1 MTKPMM
7 RGAVLTA
14 PGTFELRE
22 VPIPDVGPD
31 DVLIRI
37 DRCGICGTDIHIF
50 NGHYAAD
57 RLPLIPG
64 HELAGTIT
72 AAGSKVDWLNP
83 GDRAVVDINLGCGRC
98 YYCRRSEILN
108 CPHMGQ
114 LGITQDGAFAEF
126 VSVPARLVI
135 PAPADMPTEVLALT
149 EPVACVVRAARKAH
163 AAFARSVAI
172 IGAGPIGNLHV
183 QMQRVIGTA
192 PILVLEAS
200 APRAELARQAGA
212 DVVVTDPAEFRAAIL
227 EHTEGRGV
235 DIAIESVGKAALY
248 AMAFE
253 IIRPGGH
260 VAAFGLTGPEDNLPL
275 PILETILREKSI
287 KGSVAGMGEDMH
299 DALALLRYARFRTE
313 AFTKKAYPLAEIQRA
328 FEQLTQDP
336 TALKVQ
342 IVP

>member
-14 PGTFELRE
+14 PGKFELRE
-22 VPIPDVGPD
+22 VPVPEVGSD
-31 DVLIRI
+31 DALIRI
-37 DRCGICGTDIHIF
+37 DRCGICGTDVHIF
-50 NGHYAAD
+50 NGHYSAN

-72 AAGSKVDWLNP
+72 AVGSKVDWLNP
-83 GDRAVVDINLGCGRC
+83 GDRAVVDINIGCGRC
-98 YYCRRSEILN
+98 YYCRRNEILN
-108 CPHMGQ
+108 CPHMSQ

-126 VSVPARLVI
+126 VCVPARLVI

-163 AAFARSVAI
+163 AGFARSVAI

-183 QMQRVIGTA
+183 QMQRLIGA
-192 PILVLEAS
+192 VPIIVMETS
-200 APRAELARQAGA
+200 APRAELALQVGG

-227 EHTEGRGV
+227 KHTNGRGV
-235 DIAIESVGKAALY
+235 DIAIESVGKPALY

-260 VAAFGLTGPEDNLPL
+260 VAAFGLTGPEDTLPL
-275 PILETILREKSI
+275 PILETILRERSV

-299 DALALLRYARFRTE
+299 DALALLRYGRFRTE
-313 AFTKKAYPLAEIQRA
+313 SFTKKVYPLADIQSA
-328 FEQLTQDP
+328 FEELTRDP